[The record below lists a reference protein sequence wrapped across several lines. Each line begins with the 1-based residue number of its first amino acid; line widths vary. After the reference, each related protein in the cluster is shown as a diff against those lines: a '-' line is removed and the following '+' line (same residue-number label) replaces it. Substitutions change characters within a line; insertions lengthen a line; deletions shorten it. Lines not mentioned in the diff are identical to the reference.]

1 MIGIH
6 AGAHHRI
13 GSFGRE
19 GDVWM
24 LLAMFPSP
32 YNHAM
37 IADPPGVARWRIWPT
52 NYSHHTSL
60 ADRREL
66 YTSSVVIIYRVDTCP
81 PHRDIDMFYAISS
94 VSDKFSYW

>member
-1 MIGIH
+1 MQ
-6 AGAHHRI
+6 GAHYRI

-19 GDVWM
+19 GGVWM

-37 IADPPGVARWRIWPT
+37 MADPPGVATWRIWPA
-52 NYSHHTSL
+52 NFSHHTSL
-60 ADRREL
+60 AGRREL
-66 YTSSVVIIYRVDTCP
+66 HTCSVVIICRVDQSP
-81 PHRDIDMFYAISS
+81 PHRDINMFNAISS